1 MAQVPREAVDFARM
15 VARAFYPPKFVILLD
30 AVLRSNNYCTQR
42 DLERRLGMQPKELR
56 QILTRMIQA
65 RLMRNEKR
73 QQKRIN
79 FRDEKRPT
87 RTVNTEYW
95 YVPLA
100 EVLDAFSYRIH
111 LISTDIEKKRTNEI
125 QQQKYVCNRCNS
137 DYQLLEILQE
147 TNNQG
152 DFICPRMGVRLDR
165 RPLPCGGLVKEED
178 NTAQIKEIE
187 RLQKLINE
195 QLHPLR
201 ERAEQCA
208 KLDIPVH
215 PLDGADE
222 ETWGERVPE
231 IVGVNGERVDEE
243 GLTSEFKAEVDGNS
257 IEQPIPIAVQPISNN
272 NKTND
277 AIPDKPSWFKE
288 STDKDDEDDWG
299 NDQTEE
305 HVLETANGTAASFSK
320 EEDEKSY
327 YERYLKE
334 IVGEDPN
341 TTQTAQ
347 NDTNGASQQT
357 KQIETNNVQST
368 KDIPSN
374 AQLSSTSNAENTID
388 KEPSEDPM
396 VSVAGKAVKFSQVTE
411 DMTQQMTT
419 DEFRQYFAIAQKQEN
434 DSEDDDDF

>member
-15 VARAFYPPKFVILLD
+15 VARAFYPPKFVVLLD

-95 YVPLA
+95 YVPLS

-111 LISTDIEKKRTNEI
+111 IISTDIEKKRTNEI

-137 DYQLLEILQE
+137 NYQLIELLSE
-147 TNNQG
+147 TNSQG
-152 DFICPRMGVRLDR
+152 QFICPKMGVRMDR
-165 RPLPCGGLVKEED
+165 RPLPCGGLVDEED

-187 RLQKLINE
+187 RLQKLVNE

-208 KLDIPVH
+208 NLDIPVH

-243 GLTSEFKAEVDGNS
+243 GLTSEQKAEVDGNS
-257 IEQPIPIAVQPISNN
+257 IEQPIPTAIQPIPTN
-272 NKTND
+272 NKGND
-277 AIPDKPSWFKE
+277 PIPDKPSWFKE
-288 STDKDDEDDWG
+288 SNNKDDEDDWD
-299 NDQTEE
+299 NDQAEE

-334 IVGEDPN
+334 IAGEDATLP
-341 TTQTAQ
+341 QTAQ
-347 NDTNGASQQT
+347 NGTNGAS
-357 KQIETNNVQST
+357 KETQNNKST
-368 KDIPSN
+368 PAKATGDIPSKT
-374 AQLSSTSNAENTID
+374 QSTSNPENTND

-396 VSVAGKAVKFSQVTE
+396 VSVAGQAVKFSQVTE

-419 DEFRQYFAIAQKQEN
+419 SEYRQYYAIAQKQGN
-434 DSEDDDDF
+434 DSDDDDDF